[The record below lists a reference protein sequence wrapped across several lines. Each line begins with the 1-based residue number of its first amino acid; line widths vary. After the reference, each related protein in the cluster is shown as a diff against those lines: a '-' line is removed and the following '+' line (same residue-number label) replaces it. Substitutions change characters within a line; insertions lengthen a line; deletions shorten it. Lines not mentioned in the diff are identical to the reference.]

1 MMEQIIDDTQ
11 RNPRAVGHLPPLPPE
26 ISIRHSLLVF
36 TSRISTLNSLAL
48 APTR

>member
-1 MMEQIIDDTQ
+1 MMEQIIDDPATQ
-11 RNPRAVGHLPPLPPE
+11 PSRRRASTSVAAR

-48 APTR
+48 APR